1 MPFRCDNQPAARIAG
16 RRGAFVLVMVLALL
30 TVCALCL
37 AGLARRSLDA
47 GEQAA
52 TARTDLQRR
61 WGIISCQRTYL
72 PLARDLLEAEA
83 NALPAQARV
92 WPLPSSVSVE
102 FVLGDLHFSVLLADE
117 DAKANLNAIARG
129 SPDGEKTVASLL
141 EERIAGI
148 EGLAVN
154 TQSLSTQSA
163 LSQSTTGSSQPSA
176 IFRSWGQ
183 VFEPTNAG
191 SPGELAARLRDATR
205 EITLWGSGRLN
216 IQRASDGAIRLVC
229 GNQIAPDFLARL
241 ISRRH
246 EPGITGLAALLD
258 ELALRQSDRS
268 TLERLLTDRSSRYS
282 VWILVQSPQRSWAT
296 LTIADGSTSQAARES
311 FSW

>member
-1 MPFRCDNQPAARIAG
+1 MPRCFVMPFRCDNQPAARIAG

-37 AGLARRSLDA
+37 AGLARRSMDA

-117 DAKANLNAIARG
+117 DAKANLN
-129 SPDGEKTVASLL
+129 
-141 EERIAGI
+141 
-148 EGLAVN
+148 
-154 TQSLSTQSA
+154 
-163 LSQSTTGSSQPSA
+163 
-176 IFRSWGQ
+176 
-183 VFEPTNAG
+183 
-191 SPGELAARLRDATR
+191 
-205 EITLWGSGRLN
+205 
-216 IQRASDGAIRLVC
+216 
-229 GNQIAPDFLARL
+229 
-241 ISRRH
+241 
-246 EPGITGLAALLD
+246 
-258 ELALRQSDRS
+258 
-268 TLERLLTDRSSRYS
+268 
-282 VWILVQSPQRSWAT
+282 
-296 LTIADGSTSQAARES
+296 
-311 FSW
+311 